1 MRGTVEKYGNTWRIR
16 YEAGLKPDG
25 KRDQRSKAGFKTRR
39 EAELA
44 LAEMQEQI
52 RQGIVQDVRKLTVG
66 AYLDS
71 WLLGKRKLRPST
83 ARSYESHVRVYLKP
97 LIGQVRLSALR
108 ADHLDAMY
116 DAIRAGNVGR
126 KPSASTVRRIHAT
139 LHSALHAAYKRRLI
153 TFNPAGQ
160 VELET
165 VERKPRAIWT
175 PRELAAFLA
184 HATSDR
190 LGPAYHLVAF
200 TGLRRGELCGLR
212 WQDVDLDGGT
222 LAVTQQHVEVGR
234 QIVVGAPKTK
244 AGVRVVALDAAS
256 VDVLRKHK
264 ASQNAERLSW
274 GSGYQD
280 HGLVFAREDGSPLR
294 PEHVTR
300 HFIELSQAAGVPRI
314 VLHGLRHTHATH
326 ALAAG
331 VDMLVVSR
339 RLGHSSL
346 SLTADTYTRVLPEVQ
361 RQAAELVAALARQ
374 AHAGVQS

>member
-16 YEAGLKPDG
+16 YEAGVKPDG

-83 ARSYESHVRVYLKP
+83 VRSYESHVRVYLKP
-97 LIGQVRLSALR
+97 LIGQVRLAALR

-153 TFNPAGQ
+153 SFNPAGQ

-175 PRELAAFLA
+175 PQELATFLV
-184 HATSDR
+184 HAATDR

-212 WQDVDLDGGT
+212 WQDVDLDSGT

-234 QIVVGAPKTK
+234 QIHVGAPKTR
-244 AGVRVVALDAAS
+244 AGVRVVALDVAS

-264 ASQNAERLSW
+264 AAQNAERLSW

-300 HFIELSQAAGVPRI
+300 HFIELAEAAGVPRI

-361 RQAAELVAALARQ
+361 RQAAELVAALMRQ
-374 AHAGVQS
+374 VPSSEHA